1 MGFEIK
7 TYSRK
12 QAGVI
17 YSAMKRGDIEVAPY
31 VISEMYDMVG
41 RVEIYTT
48 NESEYVQEFAAGVK
62 LAIDYIFENDY
73 ERATKTLQKFAA

>member
-17 YSAMKRGDIEVAPY
+17 YSAMKRGDIEVDKN
-31 VISEMYDMVG
+31 VISTMYDLCGSAEVSN
-41 RVEIYTT
+41 T
-48 NESEYVQEFAAGVK
+48 NDPLFIKIFSAGIKNAVN
-62 LAIDYIFENDY
+62 AIFENDY
-73 ERATKTLQKFAA
+73 ECASKTLSCLC